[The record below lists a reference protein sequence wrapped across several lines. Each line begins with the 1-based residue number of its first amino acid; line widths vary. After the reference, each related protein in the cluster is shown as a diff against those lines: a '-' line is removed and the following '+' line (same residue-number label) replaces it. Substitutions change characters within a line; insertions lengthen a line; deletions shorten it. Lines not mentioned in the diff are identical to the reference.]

1 MSFLRSLAS
10 RAALPV
16 MLAAASTST
25 ALAQSPAGRAADS
38 VFARARQLVVN
49 GNGAAGRVLVDS
61 MVAASEPDTPGYAEA
76 LYWRASLAA
85 SSEDA
90 ERDYRRIVVDY
101 PLSPHAAES
110 LFKLAQLESTR
121 GDRASAETHLDR
133 LLSEYPSYPD
143 RSQAGVLLVRMAFQ
157 ANDYA
162 RGCPVLQETIRSI
175 PESNVELRNQLEYY
189 VPRCASF
196 EAQRAASA
204 TAAAESTAHANAARD
219 SAAKAAKSR
228 FSLQVASYNSK
239 SGADALVKK
248 LVARGYDARVV
259 GTEKPYRVRIGHF
272 ATRSEAAAEQKRLKA
287 KKIVVEIVDV
297 GPSDR

>member
-1 MSFLRSLAS
+1 MSFLRSLVA
-10 RAALPV
+10 RVALPV
-16 MLAAASTST
+16 MLAAACASAAS
-25 ALAQSPAGRAADS
+25 AQSPAGRSADS

-61 MVAASEPDTPGYAEA
+61 MVAASEPDTPAYAEA

-85 SSEDA
+85 SSDDA

-121 GDRASAETHLDR
+121 GDRELAEAHLDR

-162 RGCPVLQETIRSI
+162 HGCPVLQATIRSI

-196 EAQRAASA
+196 ESQRAASA
-204 TAAAESTAHANAARD
+204 AAAAESTAHANAARD
-219 SAAKAAKSR
+219 SAAKAAKHK

-239 SGADALVKK
+239 SGADALAKK
-248 LVARGYDARVV
+248 LVARGYEARVV
-259 GTEKPYRVRIGHF
+259 GTEKPYRVRIGRF

-287 KKIVVEIVDV
+287 KNIVVEIVDL
-297 GPSDR
+297 GPNDR

>member
-1 MSFLRSLAS
+1 MSFLRSLVS
-10 RAALPV
+10 CVALPAV
-16 MLAAASTST
+16 VVAAGASIAT
-25 ALAQSPAGRAADS
+25 AQSAPSRTADS
-38 VFARARQLVVN
+38 IFARARQLVVN

-61 MVAASEPDTPGYAEA
+61 MVAASEPDTPAYAEA

-90 ERDYRRIVVDY
+90 ERDYRRIVVEY
-101 PLSPHAAES
+101 PLSAHAAES

-121 GDRASAETHLDR
+121 GDRASAEAHLDR

-143 RSQAGVLLVRMAFQ
+143 RSQAGVLLVRTAFQ

-162 RGCPVLQETIRSI
+162 HGCPVLQETIHSI

-189 VPRCASF
+189 VPRCTSF
-196 EAQRAASA
+196 ESHRAAA
-204 TAAAESTAHANAARD
+204 AAAAAESTAHANAARD
-219 SAAKAAKSR
+219 SAAKAAKNK

-239 SGADALVKK
+239 SGADALAKK
-248 LVARGYDARVV
+248 LVARGYEARVV
-259 GTEKPYRVRIGHF
+259 GTEKPYRVRIGRF

-287 KKIVVEIVDV
+287 KKIVVEIVDL
-297 GPSDR
+297 GPNDR

>member
-1 MSFLRSLAS
+1 MSFLRLLFSYAAVPVVLA
-10 RAALPV
+10 ATV
-16 MLAAASTST
+16 TAAAS
-25 ALAQSPAGRAADS
+25 AQSPAGRAADS

-61 MVAASEPDTPGYAEA
+61 MVAASEPDTPAYAEA
-76 LYWRASLAA
+76 LFWRASLAA
-85 SSEDA
+85 SSDDA
-90 ERDYRRIVVDY
+90 ERDYRRIVVEY

-121 GDRASAETHLDR
+121 GDRVAAETHLDR
-133 LLSEYPSYPD
+133 LLSDYPSYPD

-162 RGCPVLQETIRSI
+162 HGCPVLRETISSI
-175 PESNVELRNQLEYY
+175 PQSNVELRNQLEYY

-196 EAQRAASA
+196 ESQRAAS
-204 TAAAESTAHANAARD
+204 AAAESTAHAKATRD
-219 SAAKAAKSR
+219 SAAKAAKNR

-239 SGADALVKK
+239 AGADALAKK

-259 GTEKPYRVRIGHF
+259 GLEKPFRVRIGRF
-272 ATRSEAAAEQKRLKA
+272 ATRADAAAEQKKLKA
-287 KKIVVEIVDV
+287 KKIVVEIVDLA
-297 GPSDR
+297 PTDR